1 MKKVIS
7 WLIRRD
13 ESTFGSPQHWWWL
26 EETKHS
32 TPPEE
37 RTWMYTWPQIV
48 TMMRSKLGRFK
59 E

>member
-7 WLIRRD
+7 WLICKAGNPV
-13 ESTFGSPQHWWWL
+13 EPHQWWSM

-32 TPPEE
+32 DPPEE
-37 RTWMYTWPQIV
+37 RVGLYTWPQIV
-48 TMMRSKLGRFK
+48 TMLRNKLGRFK